1 MNNIETLANKVYT
14 LIFTDYSFENIAK
27 EAGVSTSEVQAIFNE
42 RTDVDERSMRHLVPV
57 INRLYQNLSF
67 N

>member
-14 LIFTDYSFENIAK
+14 LLFTDYSFENIAK
-27 EAGVSTSEVQAIFNE
+27 QAGVSTSAVQAVFNE
-42 RTDVDERSMRHLVPV
+42 RTDVDDRSMRHLVPV